1 MLTERQEIILTFIVD
16 DFLNVMTPISS
27 KYLLDKYKFDVSS
40 ATIRNEM
47 AVLEKEGFLIKTH
60 TSSGR
65 VPSRKALKFYIEEL
79 KLNIEQSPAKSFE
92 LYSGTDN
99 LENLTDELAL
109 AISDRTGYLTQVSL
123 AADNETVKGLYITPL
138 TNTAS
143 IAIIVLNSGAVRQM
157 PVKTNRDVTIDDFQ
171 KLSNIFN
178 ELLLDKNLGDT
189 RVILKNNAHVPPGI
203 RDLYDQVTAQIMAS
217 VEVQKRTIGHAGFNY
232 LLQDMRNEVE
242 TLEHLYGDIESEAL
256 YNSVEQLTSNDVSIY
271 FGDELDESYKSLSVI
286 TTNFEH
292 AGLSGNLIVVGPE
305 LMGYKNVI
313 KLLHS
318 FKKGV

>member
-27 KYLLDKYKFDVSS
+27 KYLLDKYNFDVSS
-40 ATIRNEM
+40 ATIRNDM
-47 AVLEKEGFLIKTH
+47 AELENAGYLIKTH

-79 KLNIEQSPAKSFE
+79 KLKIEQSPSKSLE
-92 LYSGTDN
+92 LTSKAGN
-99 LENLTDELAL
+99 IENLADELAL
-109 AISDRTGYLTQVSL
+109 AISDRTKYLAQVSL
-123 AADNETVKGLYITPL
+123 KASNETVKGLYITPL
-138 TNTAS
+138 TDTAS
-143 IAIIVLNSGAVRQM
+143 IAIIVLNSGSIRQM
-157 PVKTNRDVTIDDFQ
+157 PVKTDRNVTIDDFQ
-171 KLSNIFN
+171 KLSTIFN
-178 ELLLDKNLGDT
+178 ELLFDKNLGDT
-189 RVILKNNAHVPPGI
+189 RVILKNNPYVPPEI
-203 RDLYDQVTAQIMAS
+203 RPLYNQVTAQITAAADT
-217 VEVQKRTIGHAGFNY
+217 EKRTMGHAGFNY

-256 YNSVEQLTSNDVSIY
+256 YNSVEQFTSNDVSIY

-286 TTNFEH
+286 TTNFDH

-305 LMGYKNVI
+305 LMGYKQVI